1 MHSHGPTILP
11 GQPPVWEVDSIAPDL
26 GRFRK
31 RIALREASSR
41 AFRCIDT
48 TSTPETHQNA
58 PKECI
63 LAVRPCSVM
72 SSVLEGPSQRQPPPG
87 QRNPV
92 QPWAR
97 ARVFRI
103 QRLLGLQL
111 PTCWPLPPFHGS
123 ISHRG
128 RLRTAYFICA
138 STCRAALP
146 CQGRRRLRPPE
157 PRRKTAGRRFD
168 AGQPCG

>member
-48 TSTPETHQNA
+48 TSTPETHQKRTKRVHFGSVALQRDVVGFGRPQPTPA
-58 PKECI
+58 P
-63 LAVRPCSVM
+63 ARSAQ
-72 SSVLEGPSQRQPPPG
+72 SSPT
-87 QRNPV
+87 
-92 QPWAR
+92 WAR

-128 RLRTAYFICA
+128 RLRTAYFVCA